1 MTWGSGLSRMKT
13 FLPFL
18 SPDTSL
24 RAQHF
29 NVLYE
34 PEARGMVTARDY
46 RIDYNSNSNGY
57 SLSKTLVLFVLLSII
72 LSSCTTTPD
81 IYLRIPGTN
90 MEITQPAQLT
100 VKLAVSPK
108 NNHVLVG
115 SSRLLYSLWDIST
128 GRKLRSLKVSSSG
141 MDHELRVS
149 MGLFFFPDGT
159 KALLKFRDRIN
170 IWDIETGRKLK
181 EFPKTRWK
189 GMAVSPDGKFALT
202 IDAGMRRLSLLDLE
216 TGEIIRKLEGHSDSL
231 LLGWIFSVAISPD
244 GKYGI
249 STGADATVRLWD
261 IETGK
266 ELHRFIGHRK
276 GVWSVDFSPDSR
288 YALSGGQDKTLRL
301 WDVETGKLIRTFTG
315 HQDSI
320 YHVTFS
326 PNGKLAFS
334 GSYDATVSLWDIS
347 TGKTLKVFKGHS
359 EGFTSGIGQ
368 PGVHGVG
375 FTSDNRYALSTGDA
389 TLRVWDIASG
399 LEVATM
405 ISFEDGEW
413 LAITPEGYYNSSP
426 NGHKY
431 IRLLRDE
438 KAYSMDQFYDVF
450 YRPDIV
456 AAKLKGEDISG
467 LVTITMNDA
476 IKNPPPTVEFTSKLS
491 DIDQPWVRICHQ
503 VKSTGGGI
511 GEVRLFH
518 NGKLIKSDGYY
529 KDTAR
534 SSSQKTQLAALNS
547 RAVYEDMRGISIKG
561 EEDIVPISSNPKG
574 DVFEDCIEIEP
585 ISGENEVSVTAFNSN
600 NTVQSY
606 MKTITFNSTIIPK
619 EPHLYILSIGID
631 QYKDNAVNLKYAV
644 KDAKDIEEKLKTQ
657 ASTLYQPQNIHYELV
672 TDKEATKSKITSK
685 LNEFAQVIKPQDSF
699 ILFVA
704 AHGVL
709 LQNQYYM
716 ITHDY
721 NGTVDY
727 DSTIS
732 SNEIVEM
739 SKKIKSLNQLLIFDT
754 CHACGVDYII
764 SGLYDARM
772 SVLAKKMGL
781 HIYASASD
789 KQAAIDGYK
798 GNGLFSYSLLEGLN
812 NSKQADRNNDG
823 RVGLVE
829 LGSFSK
835 QTTTNLSKEIG
846 HSQTPLIINFGKD
859 SPLYQLKED

>member
-1 MTWGSGLSRMKT
+1 MKT
-13 FLPFL
+13 SLPFL
-18 SPDTSL
+18 SPEASL
-24 RAQHF
+24 SAQHS
-29 NVLYE
+29 NILYE
-34 PEARGMVTARDY
+34 PEDRGMVTARDY
-46 RIDYNSNSNGY
+46 RIDDNSKGY
-57 SLSKTLVLFVLLSII
+57 RIFKIVVLFFFLSIL

-81 IYLRIPGTN
+81 INLRIPGTN

-108 NNHVLVG
+108 NNRVLVG
-115 SSRLLYSLWDIST
+115 SSRLFYSLWDIST
-128 GRKLRSLKVSSSG
+128 GQKVRSFKVSSSG
-141 MDHELRVS
+141 MYHDLRVS

-159 KALLKFRDRIN
+159 KALLKFRDTIN

-181 EFPKTRWK
+181 EFPKTHWK
-189 GMAVSPDGKFALT
+189 GMAVSPDGKFALA
-202 IDAGMRRLSLLDLE
+202 IDPGIRRLSLLDLE

-266 ELHRFIGHRK
+266 ELRRFIGHRK
-276 GVWSVDFSPDSR
+276 GVWSVEFSPDSR

-301 WDVETGKLIRTFTG
+301 WDVETGKLIRTFRG
-315 HQDSI
+315 HKDSI
-320 YHVTFS
+320 YHVAFS
-326 PNGKLAFS
+326 PNGKLALS
-334 GSYDATVSLWDIS
+334 GSYDATVRLWDIS
-347 TGKTLKVFKGHS
+347 TGKTLKEFKGHS
-359 EGFTSGIGQ
+359 EGYTSGIGQ

-375 FTSDNRYALSTGDA
+375 FTSDNKYALSTGDA

-431 IRLLRDE
+431 MQLLRGE
-438 KAYSMDQFYDVF
+438 KAYSMEQFYDVF

-456 AAKLKGEDISG
+456 AAKLRGEDISG
-467 LVTITMNDA
+467 LVTITMDDA
-476 IKNPPPTVEFTSKLS
+476 INSPPPAVELTSKLT
-491 DIDQPWVRICHQ
+491 DTDQPKVNMCYR

-518 NGKLIKSDGYY
+518 NGKLIHSDGYY
-529 KDTAR
+529 KVMAK
-534 SSSQKTQLAALNS
+534 SSSEKMQLAALNS
-547 RAVYEDMRGISIKG
+547 RSIYEDMRAISIKG
-561 EEDIVPISSNPKG
+561 KEDIVPISSNPKG
-574 DVFEDCIEIEP
+574 DVFEDCKVIET
-585 ISGENEVSVTAFNSN
+585 ISGENEVSITAFNYN

-606 MKTITFNSTIIPK
+606 MKTNTFNSTVKPE

-657 ASTLYQPQNIHYELV
+657 ASTLYKPQNIHYELV
-672 TDKEATKSKITSK
+672 TDKEATKSMINSK

-704 AHGVL
+704 GHGVL

-721 NGTVDY
+721 NGTVNY
-727 DSTIS
+727 DSMIG

-739 SKKIKSLNQLLIFDT
+739 SKKIKSLSQLFIFDT
-754 CHACGVDYII
+754 CHAGGVDYIV

-798 GNGLFSYSLLEGLN
+798 GNGLFSYTLLEGLN
-812 NSKQADRNNDG
+812 NNKEADRNNDG
-823 RVGLVE
+823 RIGLVE
-829 LGSFSK
+829 LGGFSK
-835 QTTTNLSKEIG
+835 QTTTNLSKKIG
-846 HSQTPLIINFGKD
+846 YSQTPLIINFGKD